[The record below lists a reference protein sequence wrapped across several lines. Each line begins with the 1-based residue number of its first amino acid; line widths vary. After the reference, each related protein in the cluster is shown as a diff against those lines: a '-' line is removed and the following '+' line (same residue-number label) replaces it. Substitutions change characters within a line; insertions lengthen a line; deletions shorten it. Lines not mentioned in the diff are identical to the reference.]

1 MPSGMWSIF
10 GNASDMLFDDDS
22 EAGQDEVIE
31 YLLEN
36 YQDLYDAAQ
45 EGWRTNNGFYKDG
58 EVAMPSHL
66 FWLKGVLN

>member
-45 EGWRTNNGFYKDG
+45 EG
-58 EVAMPSHL
+58 
-66 FWLKGVLN
+66 

>member
-1 MPSGMWSIF
+1 
-10 GNASDMLFDDDS
+10 MLFDDDS

-45 EGWRTNNGFYKDG
+45 EG
-58 EVAMPSHL
+58 
-66 FWLKGVLN
+66 

>member
-1 MPSGMWSIF
+1 MEIDDSYGLQVFQEMKEKCADCDI
-10 GNASDMLFDDDS
+10 NASDMLFDDDS

-45 EGWRTNNGFYKDG
+45 EG
-58 EVAMPSHL
+58 
-66 FWLKGVLN
+66 

>member
-1 MPSGMWSIF
+1 MKEKCADCDIFYENLWDRQYMPSGMWSIF

-45 EGWRTNNGFYKDG
+45 EG
-58 EVAMPSHL
+58 
-66 FWLKGVLN
+66 